1 MAADDATGGDAP
13 ESIDPRYNP
22 VFQRGYRGDVRRSLR
37 AGVGRG
43 ERESGAQRVQREMPR
58 PVSRPGSQ
66 PISRPLSNGEHAP
79 DAPDAPMAGTDRR
92 ERESGSTTPNVDDDP
107 SVDDEGAE
115 RYLPPPSTNPYVV
128 ALWVIG
134 IALSVCG
141 VLVQWWAQLSQFS
154 GAFSVQNGVPLRVLL
169 VSLANTVSGPMITV
183 GMATIVG
190 LIFMAA
196 TRSRN
201 TSSRGRD
208 AS

>member
-22 VFQRGYRGDVRRSLR
+22 VFQRGYRGEVRRSLR

-43 ERESGAQRVQREMPR
+43 
-58 PVSRPGSQ
+58 
-66 PISRPLSNGEHAP
+66 
-79 DAPDAPMAGTDRR
+79 

-115 RYLPPPSTNPYVV
+115 RYLPPPRMNPYVV